1 MPKYFTGTYTT
12 TQVPRV
18 PATDNPAT
26 ASSTGAIR
34 VNSIVRADVAMPAS
48 IIGGF
53 APGGGTAAELRS
65 GDAA

>member
-1 MPKYFTGTYTT
+1 
-12 TQVPRV
+12 
-18 PATDNPAT
+18 
-26 ASSTGAIR
+26 
-34 VNSIVRADVAMPAS
+34 VAMPAS

>member
-1 MPKYFTGTYTT
+1 
-12 TQVPRV
+12 V
-18 PATDNPAT
+18 
-26 ASSTGAIR
+26 SSTGAIR
-34 VNSIVRADVAMPAS
+34 VNSIVRADVAMSAS